1 MKFPQRGVSTLKNL
15 KRTPKSTGTG
25 REVRAMFSDL
35 TFLKCRHATLQRNI
49 CVLICSIVPLLTLGE
64 TRDRRSGLY
73 LSPRKV
79 QAIGFWF
86 RLLGFKL
93 GRFRLLGS
101 KLGSWANDKLLRERA
116 CKTLL
121 KSVFSPI
128 DMSNDC
134 RPLYCTV
141 IMFWKLLTFLQE
153 PRCSD
158 CGRAGCSS
166 KWNWWW
172 AGNLPLLLVHHV
184 DNNNTMQ
191 YYLVRVTFLIFELLL
206 SPSLLLYCSHYRF
219 LYSTPH
225 ETCDRFIYLFIYSFE
240 DLQSLEFWQHLEVR
254 SLCWDCH
261 FSLLTLR
268 HSDISS

>member
-1 MKFPQRGVSTLKNL
+1 MQTCHTAAKHLCAHLFH
-15 KRTPKSTGTG
+15 
-25 REVRAMFSDL
+25 RAPADARWD
-35 TFLKCRHATLQRNI
+35 TRHG
-49 CVLICSIVPLLTLGE
+49 P
-64 TRDRRSGLY
+64 
-73 LSPRKV
+73 V
-79 QAIGFWF
+79 QH
-86 RLLGFKL
+86 L
-93 GRFRLLGS
+93 GRFNLLVSGS
-101 KLGSWANDKLLRERA
+101 VYWVLSLEGSGYWVLSWEVGPMTSCGTEHVRPYLR
-116 CKTLL
+116 
-121 KSVFSPI
+121 VFSPQLI
-128 DMSNDC
+128 WVMTG
-134 RPLYCTV
+134 RPLYWPTLHYLALPCTV
-141 IMFWKLLTFLQE
+141 IIFWKLLTFLQE

-158 CGRAGCSS
+158 CGRVGCSS

-191 YYLVRVTFLIFELLL
+191 YYLVRVTFLIIELLL

-240 DLQSLEFWQHLEVR
+240 YLQSLEFWQHLEVR